1 MASLSRSAFKAQVI
15 DNPSFGVYI
24 EQEPYLRELIEA
36 YMASKFQTVLEIL
49 QRFSTR
55 HYIDVHLTSH
65 VTHLMESIKNRAVVL
80 YFQPFSSIRL
90 DRMSQAFGWT
100 VNEVELQVV
109 TLIQSGHIQGRVDS
123 QNKVTSVPL

>member
-49 QRFSTR
+49 QRFSVR
-55 HYIDVHLTSH
+55 EHPSSVIKHPLTL
-65 VTHLMESIKNRAVVL
+65 T
-80 YFQPFSSIRL
+80 
-90 DRMSQAFGWT
+90 
-100 VNEVELQVV
+100 
-109 TLIQSGHIQGRVDS
+109 
-123 QNKVTSVPL
+123 